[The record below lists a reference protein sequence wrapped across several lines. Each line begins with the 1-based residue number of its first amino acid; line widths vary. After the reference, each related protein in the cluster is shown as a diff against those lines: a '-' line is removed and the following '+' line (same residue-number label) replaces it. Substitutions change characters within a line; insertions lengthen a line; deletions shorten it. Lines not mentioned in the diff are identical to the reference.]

1 MNNKWIAFVVVGTIG
16 ILAAFIGTILFF
28 VDLVNRDYYR
38 YDVYSQVFLLLAIFL
53 ALVARIVQA
62 DIHNKS

>member
-38 YDVYSQVFLLLAIFL
+38 YAYSQVFLLLAIFL